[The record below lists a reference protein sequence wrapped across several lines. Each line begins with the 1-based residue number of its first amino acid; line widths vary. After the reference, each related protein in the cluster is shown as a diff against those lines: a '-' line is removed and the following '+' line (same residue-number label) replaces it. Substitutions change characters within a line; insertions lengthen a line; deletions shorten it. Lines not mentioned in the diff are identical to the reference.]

1 MRRSLFG
8 PACVLTLCAG
18 LATGCESLR
27 PSTRREAAP
36 PRDAAVEPVEDRG
49 DDDRP
54 DRIEAVTSDGRPSK
68 ADFFKNNRLKGGLSD
83 QAQDIE
89 ASLGV
94 K

>member
-1 MRRSLFG
+1 MRRSIFG

-27 PSTRREAAP
+27 PSARKEAAP
-36 PRDAAVEPVEDRG
+36 PRDEAVEAADGDERDRSG
-49 DDDRP
+49 RV
-54 DRIEAVTSDGRPSK
+54 EAVAPDGRETHAP
-68 ADFFKNNRLKGGLSD
+68 FFKNNRLKGGLSD

-94 K
+94 R

>member
-1 MRRSLFG
+1 MRRSIFG

-27 PSTRREAAP
+27 PSTRKEAAP
-36 PRDAAVEPVEDRG
+36 PRDEAVEAADG
-49 DDDRP
+49 DDRP
-54 DRIEAVTSDGRPSK
+54 DRIEAVTSDGRTTHAP
-68 ADFFKNNRLKGGLSD
+68 FFKNNRLKGGLSD